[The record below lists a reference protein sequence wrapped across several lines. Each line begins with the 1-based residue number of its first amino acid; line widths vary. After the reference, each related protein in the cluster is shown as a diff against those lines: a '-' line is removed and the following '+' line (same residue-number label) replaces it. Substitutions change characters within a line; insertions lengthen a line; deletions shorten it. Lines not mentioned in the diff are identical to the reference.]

1 MGNDKRVIVTAS
13 DENYAGV
20 CLNLLESLGKWS
32 RITHVIDLG
41 LSSESRRALESRCAG
56 VIDAPEHAWKS
67 NGVAVP
73 YAAAMTL
80 RPQLPQL
87 FAHDYIMW
95 IDADCW
101 VQDRTAV
108 KKYFEMAQKH
118 DGNFVLV
125 AELDVEYPHCVDAFE
140 VRQEQL
146 RDLHSQLW
154 DETVAEELHG
164 KAPLNSGVFAASRS
178 SPVWNAF
185 DEAVKAQ
192 YVGNSKLVDS
202 TRLAHMAEQ
211 QSLNRVLHESQRLT
225 ILTADYNWV
234 AHFGPL
240 VRRGFF
246 VETPRLRRRPR
257 VVHLTVLRYNEEEYR
272 KNHLF
277 YESHGRRLMR
287 FVRDQFR
294 RRLSSVTS

>member
-32 RITHVIDLG
+32 RITYVIDLG
-41 LSSESRRALESRCAG
+41 LTSESRRALASRCAG

-87 FAHDYIMW
+87 FAQDYIMW

-118 DGNFVLV
+118 QGNFVLV

-154 DETVAEELHG
+154 DDTVAEELHG
-164 KAPLNSGVFAASRS
+164 KAPLNAGVFAASRS
-178 SPVWNAF
+178 SPVWSAY

-192 YVGNSKLVDS
+192 YVENSKLVDS

-234 AHFGPL
+234 THFGPL

-246 VETPRLRRRPR
+246 VETQRLRRRPR
-257 VVHLTVLRYNEEEYR
+257 IVHLTVLRYNEDDYR

-277 YESHGRRLMR
+277 YESRSHRIVR
-287 FVRDQFR
+287 FVRDRFR
-294 RRLSSVTS
+294 A

>member
-32 RITHVIDLG
+32 RITYVIDLG
-41 LSSESRRALESRCAG
+41 LTSESRRALASRCAG

-95 IDADCW
+95 MDADCW

-108 KKYFEMAQKH
+108 KTYFEMAEKH

-140 VRQEQL
+140 VRQDQL

-154 DETVAEELHG
+154 DATVAEELHG
-164 KAPLNSGVFAASRS
+164 KAPLNSGVFAASRL

-185 DEAVKAQ
+185 EELVKAQ

-225 ILTADYNWV
+225 VLTAEYNWV
-234 AHFGPL
+234 SHFGPL

-246 VETPRLRRRPR
+246 VETPRLRRRPHI
-257 VVHLTVLRYNEEEYR
+257 VHLTVLRANEETYR
-272 KNHLF
+272 KNFLF
-277 YESHGRRLMR
+277 HESRSRSIGRLLRQR
-287 FVRDQFR
+287 FHV
-294 RRLSSVTS
+294 